1 MRRRP
6 DREERTMAERAK
18 ALIFDLDE
26 TLVADIR
33 ATREALAAASGT
45 EGLRERHGA
54 DPEALAQGV
63 WDAAE
68 RLWLGSPEVGYTE
81 AIGMASWEGLWAR
94 FEGDDAHLRALGAW
108 APDYRRAAWRQALA
122 ARGAPADDA
131 LADALQAAFERERRA
146 LHLPFPDTR
155 PALDRLRRDYLL
167 ALLTNGAPDL
177 QREKVAGAALG
188 DYFAVVVASG
198 DLGAGKPDPRIYRH
212 TLDLLGVA
220 PGEAAMIGDSRRN
233 DVWGP
238 QRVGICGIWLCRED
252 DPDSGARDAE
262 VRPDAVIRTLDEVES
277 AL

>member
-1 MRRRP
+1 
-6 DREERTMAERAK
+6 MAERAT

-33 ATREALAAASGT
+33 ATREALAAAAGRR
-45 EGLRERHGA
+45 ELRERHGA
-54 DPEALAQGV
+54 DPDALARSV

-68 RLWLGSPEVGYTE
+68 QLWRGSPEVGYTE
-81 AIGMASWEGLWAR
+81 AIGMASWEGLWAP
-94 FEGDDAHLRALGAW
+94 FTADDPHLRALGAW
-108 APDYRRAAWRQALA
+108 APEYRRAAWRRALDA
-122 ARGAPADDA
+122 LGAPSDEV
-131 LADALQAAFERERRA
+131 LADALQGAFERERRA

-155 PALDRLRRDYLL
+155 PALDLLRRDYRLV
-167 ALLTNGAPDL
+167 LLTNGAPDL

-188 DYFAVVVASG
+188 EYFAVIVASG

-220 PGEAAMIGDSRRN
+220 PGEAAMIGDSLRN

-238 QRVGICGIWLCRED
+238 QRVGIRGIWLCRTD
-252 DPDSGARDAE
+252 DPDSGARDAD
-262 VRPDAVIRTLDEVES
+262 VRPDAVVRRLDEVES